1 MEKLNPFL
9 KGATIL
15 ICGLILSF
23 SYSVMLNC
31 CIIIVCL
38 ILMLFF
44 SKTKVSSVFKIMIP
58 ALIAAVSI
66 FFTGLLYTNNNTL
79 DAATVSKLGNLNFE
93 VMSYSMT
100 SSYNAVQLA
109 SRILAFA
116 GLGVLFALTT
126 NAEEFVKSLMH
137 QCKLAPKYAYGVL
150 AAFHLL
156 PGIKEEFGNVK
167 MAFKVRG
174 INVSPFS
181 IKPIFAMLV
190 NITYWS
196 ENVAMAMESKGFNG
210 DGKRTFYTVTYI
222 KWFDWCFFS
231 AMISMIITGELL
243 LPL

>member
-1 MEKLNPFL
+1 
-9 KGATIL
+9 
-15 ICGLILSF
+15 
-23 SYSVMLNC
+23 
-31 CIIIVCL
+31 
-38 ILMLFF
+38 
-44 SKTKVSSVFKIMIP
+44 
-58 ALIAAVSI
+58 
-66 FFTGLLYTNNNTL
+66 
-79 DAATVSKLGNLNFE
+79 
-93 VMSYSMT
+93 
-100 SSYNAVQLA
+100 
-109 SRILAFA
+109 
-116 GLGVLFALTT
+116 
-126 NAEEFVKSLMH
+126 MH

-222 KWFDWCFFS
+222 KWFDWCFFA